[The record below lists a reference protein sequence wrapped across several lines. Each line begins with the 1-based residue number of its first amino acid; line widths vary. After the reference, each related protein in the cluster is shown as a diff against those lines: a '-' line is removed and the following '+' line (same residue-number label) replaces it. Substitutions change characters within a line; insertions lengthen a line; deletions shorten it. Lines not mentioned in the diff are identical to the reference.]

1 MNIQDVANAQIIV
14 RVVPEGGDSP
24 KPAQTVQDA
33 QSKQDNRKAGKTARP
48 IQAAGRGDTYET
60 MTFEDSSALYD
71 VTDIRRRGGGHI
83 LPRYQVVRKLTLEG
97 DRLMDKM
104 VDVVLATERKSLRI
118 YRKEQ

>member
-24 KPAQTVQDA
+24 KPAQTVRDA
-33 QSKQDNRKAGKTARP
+33 QSKQDDRKAGKTAQP
-48 IQAAGRGDTYET
+48 IKAGRGDKYET

-71 VTDIRRRGGGHI
+71 VIDIRRRGGGHI

-97 DRLMDKM
+97 DRLVDKM